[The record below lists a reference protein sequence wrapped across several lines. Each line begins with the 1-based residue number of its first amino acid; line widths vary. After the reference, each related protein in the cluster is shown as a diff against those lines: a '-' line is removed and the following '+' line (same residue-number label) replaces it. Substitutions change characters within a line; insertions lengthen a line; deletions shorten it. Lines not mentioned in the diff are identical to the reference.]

1 MSKFRGWA
9 ARVASL
15 FHRRA
20 LDERL
25 EEELG
30 LHVELASREL
40 QAQGMSAEEARRAAR
55 LRLAPGGALERI
67 RESHRA
73 GRGVPALEMLA
84 QDLRYALR
92 TMRKSPGFTAV
103 ALLSLAFGIG
113 TNSAIFSVVDALL
126 LKGLPVPDADRLAVL
141 NKSLAGDRAPLFSY
155 SSFRRLQDS
164 GAACTGVIAVTDDF
178 TTVVRPLVGGRPDR
192 TAAATPRVA
201 QIPQAAQ
208 TRQDGAAAAPTAAP
222 GAAADTAAT
231 SMDGAG
237 NDETAD
243 AQLVSGNLFAV
254 LGVGAAVGRTFT
266 AAEDAVPG
274 GNPVVVLSYGYWEK
288 RFGRDPAVV
297 GESLLVNGTPVAVVG
312 VLPRGF
318 RGVLADEAPDLFL
331 PVTLRDVVRYR
342 GDMSIDG
349 PDDPKQPVWH
359 QVNEH
364 WLELLAKRRSGVSL
378 EKARAV
384 LGVLFEREKQAEMVG
399 RTDPD
404 DRRQLQAE
412 KLLVEPGSRGLADRR
427 ESLTRPLLVLM
438 GLAGLVLLI
447 ACTNVAT
454 LLMARADRRR
464 KEMAVR
470 LGIGAGRARVLRQMV
485 TESLLLAGLG
495 GALGLVFAAWG
506 SRLLLRLISQG
517 ADPVQLDVDLDWR
530 KVAFALAVA
539 LVTGLAFGIVPAL
552 QATRVDLAA
561 VLKQGARAMKGAGR
575 GGHRLPLGRVLVA
588 AQVGLSLVLLIGAGL
603 FVRSLQ
609 NLMRVD
615 PGFTTG
621 GLVAARI
628 NPSLLALDDSRLAG
642 VYERLVER
650 LEAIPGVRSASMS
663 SSRLFTG
670 SSSTS
675 NISLPGYVPRTSENM
690 DVQHNSVTPQY
701 FATVGLAL
709 VAGRPLALTDRVGGP
724 LVAVVNQAMV
734 RRFLPP
740 GSPIGRRF
748 GFGGAKRARDIEIV
762 GVVKDAKYH
771 RLDEKAVPLVYLPV
785 AQLPDSMHDAHLL
798 RDIELRVDPAAG
810 DAAVAWVAAQLRR
823 AVAEAAPGLPVLN
836 ITTMSEQLT
845 RSLARERAVARLTGF
860 FGLLA
865 LLLAAI
871 GLYGVMSYSV
881 ARRTGEIGLRMALG
895 APRAEVLG
903 LVIRETLVLVAI
915 GVATGLVATWA
926 LARLATS
933 QLFGITAHDPAT
945 LVGATAAL
953 ILVALLAGFLPARR
967 AAGVEPMEA
976 LRYE

>member
-1 MSKFRGWA
+1 MSNFRGWA

-40 QAQGMSAEEARRAAR
+40 QAQGMSAEEARRTAR

-84 QDLRYALR
+84 QDLRYAVR

-178 TTVVRPLVGGRPDR
+178 TTVVRPLIGGRPDR
-192 TAAATPRVA
+192 TAAATP
-201 QIPQAAQ
+201 
-208 TRQDGAAAAPTAAP
+208 AAASIAASAPIAPLQTPPSAALE
-222 GAAADTAAT
+222 
-231 SMDGAG
+231 GAG

-297 GESLLVNGTPVAVVG
+297 GESLLVNGMPVAVLG

-342 GDMSIDG
+342 GNMSVDG

-412 KLLVEPGSRGLADRR
+412 KLLVEPGSRGLAYRR

-470 LGIGAGRARVLRQMV
+470 LGIGAGRARVLRQLV

-506 SRLLLRLISQG
+506 SRLLLRLVSQG
-517 ADPVQLDVDLDWR
+517 ADPVPLDVDLDWR
-530 KVAFALAVA
+530 KVAFALGVA

-628 NPSLLALDDSRLAG
+628 NPSVLAVDDSRLAG

-663 SSRLFTG
+663 GSRLLTG
-670 SSSTS
+670 SASTS
-675 NISLPGYVPRTSENM
+675 NVSLPGYVPRANENM

-709 VAGRPLALTDRVGGP
+709 VAGRPLALTDRIGGRP
-724 LVAVVNQAMV
+724 VAVVNQAMV

-748 GFGGAKRARDIEIV
+748 GFGGAERARDIEIV

-771 RLDEKAVPLVYLPV
+771 RLDEKAVPLAYLPV

-810 DAAVAWVAAQLRR
+810 DAAVAWVATQLRR
-823 AVAEAAPGLPVLN
+823 AVAEAAPGLPVLS

-915 GVATGLVATWA
+915 GVATGLLATWA

-933 QLFGITAHDPAT
+933 QLFGITSHDPAT